1 MHPLAETLLDEP
13 VIAAVKTDDA
23 LTAALASP
31 CSTVFLL
38 ASTLLNVGELVR
50 RIHAAGKLAVVHID
64 LVDGLSAREVAVNS
78 LIALCQQ
85 ENIPYQRFAKH
96 SNTKGGGTIGS
107 IISSHLPMRTAD
119 IGVGLLAMHSS
130 REMMGKDDQIGLT
143 HFAKAFFEN

>member
-1 MHPLAETLLDEP
+1 MH
-13 VIAAVKTDDA
+13 
-23 LTAALASP
+23 
-31 CSTVFLL
+31 C
-38 ASTLLNVGELVR
+38 
-50 RIHAAGKLAVVHID
+50 
-64 LVDGLSAREVAVNS
+64 
-78 LIALCQQ
+78 CQQ

-143 HFAKAFFEN
+143 HFAKAFRKLKISYGTTKAVSS